1 MMDPSVASLEQ
12 PGGVPL
18 VSAVLWLEGVLLG
31 PVATAVAVLAVA
43 GLGAMMLG
51 GRMEIGRGARII
63 LGCFIL
69 FGAAAIAES
78 LERLAS
84 GDSVFVASSPTPS
97 VVAMPDEPAPARTM
111 VGSNSDPYAGAS
123 LPTKR

>member
-31 PVATAVAVLAVA
+31 PVATAVAVIAVA

-51 GRMEIGRGARII
+51 GRIEIGRGARVI

-78 LERLAS
+78 LARLAS
-84 GDSVFVASSPTPS
+84 GELLFAAASPTPS
-97 VVAMPDEPAPARTM
+97 VVTIPDEPAPART
-111 VGSNSDPYAGAS
+111 VVAGASDPYAGAS
-123 LPTKR
+123 LPTRR